1 MSIVIKGFFTMDE
14 LYAGIAAYEAQ
25 DYTKARELLY
35 PLAAYKRDSEAQ
47 FYLGMIYFYGE
58 GVEKDID
65 QAVDWWKK
73 AMRSGHTEAAY
84 RLSEISTSTKTT
96 F

>member
-1 MSIVIKGFFTMDE
+1 MDE
-14 LYAGIAAYEAQ
+14 LSAGIAAYDAQ
-25 DYTKARELLY
+25 EYTKAYELLY
-35 PLAAYKRDSEAQ
+35 PLGAYKRNAEAQ

-58 GVEKDID
+58 GVEKDIS
-65 QAVDWWKK
+65 QAMEWWKK
-73 AMRSGHTEAAY
+73 AMRSGHTDAAY

>member
-1 MSIVIKGFFTMDE
+1 MTDP
-14 LYAGIAAYEAQ
+14 LADGIMAYDVGNYE
-25 DYTKARELLY
+25 KAHLLLY
-35 PLAAYKRDSEAQ
+35 PLGAYNRDAEAQ

-58 GVEKDID
+58 GVEKNIE
-65 QAVDWWKK
+65 AAMGWWKK
-73 AMRSGHTEAAY
+73 AMRSGHVDAAY

>member
-1 MSIVIKGFFTMDE
+1 MDALHE
-14 LYAGIAAYEAQ
+14 GIAAYEEQ
-25 DYTKARELLY
+25 DYTKAYELLY
-35 PLAAYKRDSEAQ
+35 PLASYKRDSEAQ

-58 GVEKDID
+58 GVPKDID
-65 QAVDWWKK
+65 KAMEWWRK
-73 AMRSGHTEAAY
+73 AMRSGHTDAAY

>member
-1 MSIVIKGFFTMDE
+1 MTDP
-14 LYAGIAAYEAQ
+14 LADGIAAYDAG
-25 DYTKARELLY
+25 DYEKAHLLLY
-35 PLAAYKRDSEAQ
+35 PLGAYNRDAEAQ

-58 GVEKDID
+58 GVEKNIE
-65 QAVDWWKK
+65 AAMGWWKK
-73 AMRSGHTEAAY
+73 AMRSGHVDAAY

>member
-1 MSIVIKGFFTMDE
+1 MTDPLADGIMAYD
-14 LYAGIAAYEAQ
+14 AGDYE
-25 DYTKARELLY
+25 KAHLLLY
-35 PLAAYKRDSEAQ
+35 PLGAYNRDAEAQ

-58 GVEKDID
+58 GVEKNIE
-65 QAVDWWKK
+65 AAMGWWKK
-73 AMRSGHTEAAY
+73 AMRSGHVDAAY

>member
-1 MSIVIKGFFTMDE
+1 MTDP
-14 LYAGIAAYEAQ
+14 LTDGIAAYDAKE
-25 DYTKARELLY
+25 YEKAYQLLY
-35 PLAAYKRDSEAQ
+35 PLGAYSRDPDAQ

-58 GVEKDID
+58 GVE
-65 QAVDWWKK
+65 ANVEAAMAWWKK
-73 AMRSGHTEAAY
+73 AMRGGHVDAAY